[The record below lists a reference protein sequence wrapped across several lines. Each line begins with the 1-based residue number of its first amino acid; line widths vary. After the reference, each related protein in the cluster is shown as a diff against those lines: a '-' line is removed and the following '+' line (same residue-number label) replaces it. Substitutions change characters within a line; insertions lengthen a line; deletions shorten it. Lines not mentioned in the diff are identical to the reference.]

1 MIFSSFQ
8 ISWIIHATDPSTQTN
23 RPLSPLVVNFKSM
36 HRKKLLEKYRMNKL
50 LFILKKLKSE
60 NKFYLRKKNF
70 IKNKIG
76 DKKN

>member
-1 MIFSSFQ
+1 
-8 ISWIIHATDPSTQTN
+8 
-23 RPLSPLVVNFKSM
+23 
-36 HRKKLLEKYRMNKL
+36 MNKL

-60 NKFYLRKKNF
+60 NKFYLQKKNF

>member
-8 ISWIIHATDPSTQTN
+8 ISWIIRATDPSTQTN
-23 RPLSPLVVNFKSM
+23 RPLIPLVVNFKSM